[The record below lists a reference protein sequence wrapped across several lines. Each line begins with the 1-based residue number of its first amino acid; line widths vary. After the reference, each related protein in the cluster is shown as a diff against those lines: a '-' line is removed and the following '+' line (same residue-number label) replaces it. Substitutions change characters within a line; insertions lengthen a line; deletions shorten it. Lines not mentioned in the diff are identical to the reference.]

1 MEFRDYAAKETSAAV
16 VRLLAARAE
25 ASQQQL
31 RALRDAFDRA
41 VKEAEGAAE
50 APPEI
55 DTDLQELVRR
65 LNNAATA
72 AVRAAAQRIQ
82 EEAAA
87 TLLGVQTE
95 LDGERTRAEDLAA
108 QLAESR
114 TEAAALRTELQ
125 AEADRAARAEH
136 TLSEATQR
144 NEEVEAARLLAETG
158 RQEEAAA
165 RASAEEQVRDT
176 RRQLEAVR
184 AEAYELTSKVTAT
197 ARILDGEREEHG
209 QTRDALAAAEQHLR
223 EVESARTRLDNELQ
237 FVRRGLDDAMAES
250 ARLAVQVESDAA
262 ERATMTADLDVC
274 HESIARLEH
283 KCAAADSHA
292 REQSEARAA
301 AEHEVQLLRRSLED
315 AISDAARLTVRLE
328 DAAGDHTGTLAELNT
343 ARAELD
349 DLRSHRGEL
358 EGERNDALAGLRS
371 LEETYAD
378 QSETV
383 RSLEARLES
392 AVQTEIQLRVEAEGH
407 EQELAGRLAQLES
420 VREQLASLTSLFD
433 ASLQAAD
440 DLAAAHNINEV
451 LTALVRQLSTVYSR
465 VAMFRVKGNKLE
477 GDYQI
482 GFNLTTDVTKLVIP
496 LSVDS
501 LMARAASSG
510 VIETHTGSE
519 SDERKQAPF
528 GSSTAAALAVPI
540 VVRGETL
547 AVVYAEEAESGSD
560 VPAVPTASHETFA
573 RLLSHHTVAQI
584 TRMSDELRAVTELRD
599 YATMLVQEAA
609 QMYSA
614 DTEAGRSPDEL
625 RTRLK
630 DTIDCARQLFT
641 QRASLDN
648 PGAIVLID
656 DQIAAAIEAEAGS
669 PFASDLAAASGIS
682 ERTGRA
688 AEAS

>member
-41 VKEAEGAAE
+41 VKEAEAAAE
-50 APPEI
+50 TPPEI

-82 EEAAA
+82 EDAAA
-87 TLLGVQTE
+87 TLLGVQTD
-95 LDGERTRAEDLAA
+95 LDGERTRAEELAA

-114 TEAAALRTELQ
+114 TESAALRTELR
-125 AEADRAARAEH
+125 AETERAARAEH
-136 TLSEATQR
+136 SLSEAMQR
-144 NEEVEAARLLAETG
+144 NEEVEAARLLSETG

-165 RASAEEQVRDT
+165 RASAEEQVRET
-176 RRQLEAVR
+176 RRQLEGVR
-184 AEAYELTSKVTAT
+184 AEAYDLSSKLTSISKNFEA
-197 ARILDGEREEHG
+197 ERDEHG
-209 QTRDALAAAEQHLR
+209 RTRDALAAAEQHVR
-223 EVESARTRLDNELQ
+223 EVESARTRIDNELQ

-262 ERATMTADLDVC
+262 DRAALTADLEVC
-274 HESIARLEH
+274 RESIGRLEH
-283 KCAAADSHA
+283 ECIAADAHA

-301 AEHEVQLLRRSLED
+301 AEHQVQLLRRSLED
-315 AISDAARLTVRLE
+315 AIADAARLTVRLE

-343 ARAELD
+343 ARAEID
-349 DLRSHRGEL
+349 DLRAHRSEL
-358 EGERNDALAGLRS
+358 ETERNDALAKLRS
-371 LEETYAD
+371 LEGTYAD

-383 RSLEARLES
+383 HSLEARLE
-392 AVQTEIQLRVEAEGH
+392 AAAQTEIQLRVEAEGH
-407 EQELAGRLAQLES
+407 EQELAGRLAQLDS

-433 ASLQAAD
+433 TSLHAAD

-465 VAMFRVKGNKLE
+465 VALFRVKGNKLE

-528 GSSTAAALAVPI
+528 GSSTAVALAVPI
-540 VVRGETL
+540 VVRGDTM

-560 VPAVPTASHETFA
+560 VPAAPTASHETFA

-584 TRMSDELRAVTELRD
+584 TRMSDELRSASELRD
-599 YATMLVQEAA
+599 YAAMLVQEAA
-609 QMYSA
+609 QMYGA

-630 DTIDCARQLFT
+630 DTIDCARQLFV

-648 PGAIVLID
+648 PAAVSLID
-656 DQIAAAIEAEAGS
+656 DQIAAAIEGDAGS
-669 PFASDLAAASGIS
+669 PFARDLAAASGIS
-682 ERTGRA
+682 ERAGRA